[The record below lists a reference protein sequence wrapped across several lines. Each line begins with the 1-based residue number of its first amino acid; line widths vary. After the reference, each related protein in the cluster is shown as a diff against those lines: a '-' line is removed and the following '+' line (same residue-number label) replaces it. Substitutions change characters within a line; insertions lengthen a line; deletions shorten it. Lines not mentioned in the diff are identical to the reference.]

1 MVRGTI
7 QKILLDESAPDGSLA
22 SKWRSGNEQFS
33 DPNLNMHSLFF
44 ERFSLAR
51 MAALWLGVGML
62 VSRGTAA
69 EGMDF
74 SEVYQLLK
82 ANLAGVSDRELNAAA
97 VKGLLEQLGPKAS
110 LVEDGVAPTSTNGSR
125 AAVSAEIFDRHFACL
140 QINTLVAG
148 VAAEVQSSYDRLRA
162 TNSLKGLV
170 IDLRYAGG
178 QDYVA
183 AVLLAD
189 RFFAAETD
197 LVDWGEGWRRS
208 SVKTN
213 AISLPMAVLVNR
225 KTSGAAE
232 ALAGILRQRDVG
244 LLIGTNTAGQASM
257 AKIFPLKTG
266 QRLRVAVAPLK
277 LADGR
282 ELPLSGMKADIEVE
296 VSPEDELAY
305 YNDAFKVLAKPA
317 KLPTLSTNE
326 SIATGTNRAPRRR
339 LNEAELVRM
348 NRDGQSLERE
358 PVSANPTPPVPET
371 SLPVVN
377 DPTLARALDLLKGL
391 AVVRQFRSP

>member
-1 MVRGTI
+1 
-7 QKILLDESAPDGSLA
+7 
-22 SKWRSGNEQFS
+22 
-33 DPNLNMHSLFF
+33 MHSLFSQ
-44 ERFSLAR
+44 RFGLAR
-51 MAALWLGVGML
+51 MAALWLAMGML
-62 VSRGTAA
+62 VSRGAAA
-69 EGMDF
+69 EAMDF

-82 ANLAGVSDRELNAAA
+82 ANLAGVNERELNAAA

-110 LVEDGVAPTSTNGSR
+110 LVEDGAALASTNGSR
-125 AAVSAEIFDRHFACL
+125 AAVSAEIFDKHFAYVRV
-140 QINTLVAG
+140 NTLTAG
-148 VAAEVQSSYDRLRA
+148 VGADLQSSYDRLRS
-162 TNSLKGLV
+162 TNSLKGIV
-170 IDLRYAGG
+170 VDLRYAGG

-183 AVLLAD
+183 AVSLAD

-197 LVDWGEGWRRS
+197 LVDWGEGWKRS
-208 SVKTN
+208 SAKTN
-213 AISLPMAVLVNR
+213 AISLPLAVLVNR
-225 KTSGAAE
+225 RTSGAAE

-257 AKIFPLKTG
+257 AKVFPLKTG
-266 QRLRVAVAPLK
+266 RRLRVAVAPLK
-277 LADGR
+277 VADGR

-305 YNDAFKVLAKPA
+305 YNDAFKVLSKTA
-317 KLPTLSTNE
+317 KLPALATNE
-326 SIATGTNRAPRRR
+326 SIAAGTNRAPRRR

-371 SLPVVN
+371 TLPVVN
-377 DPTLARALDLLKGL
+377 DPTLSRALDLLKGL